1 MFSGTNVKHW
11 IGVVEDKQDPEYRG
25 RLRVRVFGVHTDKT
39 QRDETTGE
47 GIPTEELPWALTS
60 LPLTFGGVPGN
71 GTCPPP
77 AVCVGAWVH
86 GISLDGDFANQLLVL
101 GVLPNS
107 TNIEPQAANMFGAGT
122 DMLTGTAG
130 AVGALGSLNLNAP
143 DTKLCD
149 NLTFRQLRDG
159 VIFTESSNG
168 KYLQNKNSSALG
180 VMQVINGTAADSI
193 EMLLSSDTG
202 LKKLEEVGFVPDAA
216 TVAAIRRARGS
227 TSYPDPK
234 YQEYKRQMLTNHEFG
249 ALVGTN
255 YLQYCLNRQGG
266 DPVLGTLSYFLGEG
280 TVNKG
285 LKAFGGNRGNLPAN
299 VTYEQFL
306 TYMNRFVPG
315 ENATAVA
322 YINRTIGKNGAGVG
336 TLQDLKNCRG
346 SNGSGHGTGEG
357 ASSPST
363 TTPTMTT

>member
-1 MFSGTNVKHW
+1 MFSSTNIKHW

-25 RLRVRVFGVHTDKT
+25 RIRVRVFGVHTDKT
-39 QRDETTGE
+39 QRDESAGE
-47 GIPTEELPWALTS
+47 GIPTDELPWALTS
-60 LPLTFGGVPGN
+60 LPLTFGGVSGN

-86 GISLDGDFANQLLVL
+86 GITLDGDFANQLLVL
-101 GVLPNS
+101 GVLPNK
-107 TNIEPQAANMFGAGT
+107 TNIEPQASNIPGASDG
-122 DMLTGTAG
+122 MLTGSSGETG
-130 AVGALGSLNLNAP
+130 AMGSLNFDAP

-168 KYLQNKNSSALG
+168 RVLQNRTSSALG
-180 VMQVINGTAADSI
+180 VMQVLNGTAAYSL
-193 EMLLSSDTG
+193 EMLLKSDSG
-202 LKKLEEVGFVPDAA
+202 VKKLEEVGFVPDSA
-216 TVAAIRRARGS
+216 TISAIKKAGGS
-227 TSYPDPK
+227 TSYSDPK

-299 VTYEQFL
+299 VSYEEFL
-306 TYMNRFVPG
+306 NYMNRYVPG

-336 TLQDLKNCRG
+336 TLKDLKNCRG

-357 ASSPST
+357 ASSSSAAST
-363 TTPTMTT
+363 TTT